1 MVSTW
6 RNVHAGETI
15 DKAGFRLRAS
25 SHLYW
30 LFEPRGICPRWHFNR
45 KFCRWILHGTR
56 QLSVLSNI
64 TRGELV
70 VTILTCNLTS
80 TPQGL
85 DIATD
90 ALITFCFTRVSC
102 VIQIRQLIN
111 DIKCASASADCVTLC
126 HSATVINIRIFDLKP
141 LPTFLHNFIMFGS
154 SLPAYF

>member
-1 MVSTW
+1 MFMLEKPSTMPD
-6 RNVHAGETI
+6 RDFASVLTPTECSNPEVFVHVGLSTE
-15 DKAGFRLRAS
+15 
-25 SHLYW
+25 
-30 LFEPRGICPRWHFNR
+30 N
-45 KFCRWILHGTR
+45 CRWILHGTK
-56 QLSVLSNI
+56 QLSCLSNM
-64 TRGELV
+64 TRGNGLV
-70 VTILTCNLTS
+70 ITILTCNLTW

-85 DIATD
+85 GIVKD

-102 VIQIRQLIN
+102 DIQIRQLIN

>member
-1 MVSTW
+1 M
-6 RNVHAGETI
+6 
-15 DKAGFRLRAS
+15 
-25 SHLYW
+25 
-30 LFEPRGICPRWHFNR
+30 FESRGICSRWAFNR
-45 KFCRWILHGTR
+45 KSCRRILRGTK
-56 QLSVLSNI
+56 QMSALSNM
-64 TRGELV
+64 TRGRGLV
-70 VTILTCNLTS
+70 ITILTCNLTS

-85 DIATD
+85 DTAED

-102 VIQIRQLIN
+102 DIQIRQLIN